1 MSRKL
6 TLVFSIALSLV
17 ISFLLVVSP
26 ASAETYK
33 VKMGSDSGMLK
44 FEPSD
49 LTIKVGDTVE
59 WINNKLS
66 PHNVVFNPSEDPKE
80 AVKLSHKAL
89 VFAPGESFETTFDE
103 TGTFTYYCEPHR
115 GAGMVAKVT
124 VQ

>member
-1 MSRKL
+1 MSKKL
-6 TLVFSIALSLV
+6 TLVFGIALSLI
-17 ISFLLVVSP
+17 ISFFLLVSP
-26 ASAETYK
+26 ASADTYK

-59 WINNKLS
+59 WVNNKLS
-66 PHNVVFNPSEDPKE
+66 PHNVVFDPSNAEK
-80 AVKLSHKAL
+80 ASSHKAL
-89 VFAPGESFETTFDE
+89 VFAPGESFSTTFDQA
-103 TGTFTYYCEPHR
+103 GSYSYYCEPHR